1 MVKYIATKREGDVIV
16 ANFEEQKSKQ
26 GYIWQWIRLQLYNN

>member
-16 ANFEEQKSKQ
+16 ANFEEQKVNGKNTNKQ
-26 GYIWQWIRLQLYNN
+26 TRRSSIV

>member
-16 ANFEEQKSKQ
+16 ANFEEQKHMVVDMIIVIQ
-26 GYIWQWIRLQLYNN
+26 